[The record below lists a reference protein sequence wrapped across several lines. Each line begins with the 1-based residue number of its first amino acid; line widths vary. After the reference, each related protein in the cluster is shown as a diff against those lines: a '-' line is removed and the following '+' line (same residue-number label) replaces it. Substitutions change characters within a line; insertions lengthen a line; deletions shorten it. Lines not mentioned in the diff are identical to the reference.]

1 MRLHT
6 QCREKINGYAKIL
19 NFLRCAVAGK
29 VNAIPG
35 IGAEPVKR
43 MRLLLPFEIG
53 GGRDG
58 SLFYILTRLR
68 VEYRYE
74 AIDFVERNG
83 MQQKSF
89 RHAEDR
95 GVGSHTQ
102 RQRASAN
109 EGCEAVLPKHA

>member
-1 MRLHT
+1 
-6 QCREKINGYAKIL
+6 
-19 NFLRCAVAGK
+19 
-29 VNAIPG
+29 
-35 IGAEPVKR
+35 

-58 SLFYILTRLR
+58 SLFDILARLR
-68 VEYRYE
+68 IEYRYE
-74 AIDFVERNG
+74 VIDFIQRNG

-95 GVGSHTQ
+95 GVRAHTQ

-109 EGCEAVLPKHA
+109 EGCESVLPKHAYGITNILSDGVHEQRPR